1 MGARA
6 RAAILLLA
14 VMTGSAG
21 CYTARMQRM
30 ETSLGSLAAKADS
43 DSVALSQMRRDLG
56 EQKDILLSLKAGSNT
71 TSKELVDRL
80 EELSNKLDD
89 TVQRMSS
96 LRYQNPI
103 VNRTPGDTTYIGSS
117 AGAGPPGGSAPPVQG
132 GDAEQMYEQA
142 AKDFTQGRF
151 ELALA
156 GFRGLLAAAPNHEL
170 ADNALYGVGESFY
183 ALAKYDSAQVAYQ
196 QVEQRYP
203 KGDRVPAALY
213 KLGMTYE
220 KLGDKTSARATF
232 QRLQQKYPRSGE
244 AKLADE
250 RLKELGK

>member
-6 RAAILLLA
+6 RALILLLSMGA
-14 VMTGSAG
+14 ASGG

-30 ETSLGSLAAKADS
+30 ETSLGTLQTKADT
-43 DSVALSQMRRDLG
+43 DSVALAQMRRDLA
-56 EQKDILLSLKAGSNT
+56 EQRDILLSLKAGSNT

-80 EELSNKLDD
+80 EELSSKLDD

-96 LRYQNPI
+96 MGSRMSSYSQP
-103 VNRTPGDTTYIGSS
+103 DTSRSYV
-117 AGAGPPGGSAPPVQG
+117 GAGPSVNPPAVSG
-132 GDAEQMYEQA
+132 GDAEAMYEQA

-151 ELALA
+151 ELALS
-156 GFRGLLAAAPNHEL
+156 GFRTLLAAAPNHEL

-183 ALAKYDSAQVAYQ
+183 ALARYDSAQVAYL
-196 QVEQRYP
+196 QVESRYP

-232 QRLQQKYPRSGE
+232 MRLQTRYPRSGE

>member
-1 MGARA
+1 ME
-6 RAAILLLA
+6 
-14 VMTGSAG
+14 
-21 CYTARMQRM
+21 RM
-30 ETSLGSLAAKADS
+30 ETTLGSLQTKADS
-43 DSVALSQMRRDLG
+43 DSVALTNMRRDLG
-56 EQKDILLSLKAGSNT
+56 EQKEILLSLKAGSNT

-96 LRYQNPI
+96 IRYQSP
-103 VNRTPGDTTYIGSS
+103 VPARAPGDTTYIGYSGGGGVPNGTPASVSS
-117 AGAGPPGGSAPPVQG
+117 ADVEA
-132 GDAEQMYEQA
+132 MYEQA

-151 ELALA
+151 ELALS
-156 GFRGLLAAAPNHEL
+156 GFRSLLAAAPNHEL

-196 QVEQRYP
+196 QVEERYP

-232 QRLQQKYPRSGE
+232 MRLQQHFPHSGE

>member
-6 RAAILLLA
+6 RALILFLA
-14 VMTGSAG
+14 VAATSGG

-30 ETSLGSLAAKADS
+30 ETSLGTLQTKADS
-43 DSVALSQMRRDLG
+43 DSVALSDMRRALA
-56 EQKDILLSLKAGSNT
+56 EQKEILLSLKAGSNT

-80 EELSNKLDD
+80 EELSSKLDD
-89 TVQRMSS
+89 TVQRMSNMRS
-96 LRYQNPI
+96 PI
-103 VNRTPGDTTYIGSS
+103 PVRAPGDTTYIGTVPTGTSS
-117 AGAGPPGGSAPPVQG
+117 ISSD
-132 GDAEQMYEQA
+132 DAEGMYEQA

-151 ELALA
+151 ELALS
-156 GFRGLLAAAPNHEL
+156 GFRTLLSVAPNHEL

-183 ALAKYDSAQVAYQ
+183 ALARYDSAQVAYQ

-220 KLGDKTSARATF
+220 KLGDKPGARATF